1 MKVGVKSDGLA
12 SDLQLTLD
20 GSADDETG
28 GAFFFLAA
36 GGEREAQ
43 PLVEPHR
50 DGRFTLD
57 GLLGEVVRWGSFHF
71 IDLHRSPLVR
81 KKS

>member
-12 SDLQLTLD
+12 SDLQLSLD

-28 GAFFFLAA
+28 RALFFLAA

-50 DGRFTLD
+50 DGGFALGCLLD
-57 GLLGEVVRWGSFHF
+57 EVV
-71 IDLHRSPLVR
+71 
-81 KKS
+81 